1 MNFLCRTPLKN
12 RQKTLAFPT
21 NSTYNFCKKPKPKVE
36 TMHIQ
41 FTNKVAVITG
51 ASTGIGAATAIEYA
65 KAGAKIILGD
75 INEEDARKTLGTIV
89 ENGGIAKFQRT
100 DVTVESEVAALMET
114 ADTEFGR
121 IDVLVTSAGILRG
134 PSVRIDDFETA
145 TFDSVI
151 DVNLKGTF
159 LSLKYAVPIMERGGG
174 GVILCIASGAGVR
187 GGSSSVAYASSK
199 GGVNGLVMTVENQV
213 ASLNIRMHTICPGGL
228 ATPLKLGQIAESARR
243 EGQDVDAAVA
253 NARHALGDPV
263 GVARVLTFLASDEAS
278 YTRGQIFTR

>member
-1 MNFLCRTPLKN
+1 
-12 RQKTLAFPT
+12 
-21 NSTYNFCKKPKPKVE
+21 
-36 TMHIQ
+36 MHIQ